1 MNREAIE
8 QAKRINLI
16 SFLEHLGF
24 RPSWQSGERAMF
36 FSPLREEKNPSFYVQ
51 RFDGCWIW
59 KDWGTGEKG
68 DIINFVELYYGI
80 DFAEAVRR
88 LDPLQTATGRG
99 VLPLRGRRPLRGQ
112 RPPEDLRISQS
123 PKTCKRDSREVVS
136 WVREFYRKG
145 VKMNVHKM
153 EVVRGYFLRRGVR
166 YYPEMK
172 CILVNDWKEKKLY
185 VGIPAPFPL
194 KMRGLELREIGGD
207 SRKTWGRKTLWLL
220 KRNLQRVLVTE
231 SVLDALSGELLL
243 GDDSITLCSL
253 NGVCNVGQ
261 LGYLFIQYRP
271 REVVMALDS
280 DEPGRKA
287 TQEAIEIARCH
298 LAPVVEFTDHLNAG
312 VKDLHKLLML
322 KEESKHGKYDLSQAQ
337 RTPAVLQGQPG

>member
-16 SFLEHLGF
+16 SFLEQLGF

-51 RFDGCWIW
+51 RFDGCWMW

-68 DIINFVELYYGI
+68 DIINFIELYYGI

-99 VLPLRGRRPLRGQ
+99 VLS
-112 RPPEDLRISQS
+112 PEDLRTSQS

-185 VGIPAPFPL
+185 VGIPVPFPL
-194 KMRGLELREIGGD
+194 KMRGLELREIDGD

-220 KRNLQRVLVTE
+220 KRNPRRVLVTE
-231 SVLDALSGELLL
+231 SVLDALAGELVI

-253 NGVCNVGQ
+253 NGVCNVDQ
-261 LGYLFIQYRP
+261 LGDLFVQYRP
-271 REVVMALDS
+271 REVIMALDA

-287 TQEAIEIARCH
+287 AQEAIDIAKRH
-298 LAPVVEFTDHLNAG
+298 LVPVVEFTDHLDAG
-312 VKDLHKLLML
+312 VKDLHRLLML
-322 KEESKHGKYDLSQAQ
+322 EEESKHGRYDLSQVRRAL
-337 RTPAVLQGQPG
+337 AVEQGQPG

>member
-16 SFLEHLGF
+16 LFLEQLGF

-51 RFDGCWIW
+51 RFDGCWMW

-99 VLPLRGRRPLRGQ
+99 VLP
-112 RPPEDLRISQS
+112 PEDLRTSGS
-123 PKTCKRDSREVVS
+123 PKTCKRDSREVG
-136 WVREFYRKG
+136 WVKEFYRKRAI
-145 VKMNVHKM
+145 KMNLNKM
-153 EVVRGYFLRRGVR
+153 EVVKGYFLRRGVR

-185 VGIPAPFPL
+185 IGIPIPFPL
-194 KMRGLELREIGGD
+194 KMRGLELREIDGD

-220 KRNLQRVLVTE
+220 KRNPRRVLVTE
-231 SVLDALSGELLL
+231 SVLDALAGELVI
-243 GDDSITLCSL
+243 GDDSVTLCSL
-253 NGVCNVGQ
+253 NGVCNVDQ
-261 LGYLFIQYRP
+261 LGDLFVQYRP
-271 REVVMALDS
+271 REVIMALDA

-287 TQEAIEIARCH
+287 AQEAIEIAKRH
-298 LAPVVEFTDHLNAG
+298 LVPVVEFTDHLDAG
-312 VKDLHKLLML
+312 VKDLHRLLML
-322 KEESKHGKYDLSQAQ
+322 EEESKHGRYDLSQVRRAL
-337 RTPAVLQGQPG
+337 AVLQGQPG

>member
-16 SFLEHLGF
+16 SFLEQLGF

-51 RFDGCWIW
+51 RFDGCWMW

-68 DIINFVELYYGI
+68 DIINFIELYYGI

-99 VLPLRGRRPLRGQ
+99 VLS
-112 RPPEDLRISQS
+112 PEDLRTSQS
-123 PKTCKRDSREVVS
+123 PKTCKRDSREVG
-136 WVREFYRKG
+136 WVKEFYRKRAI
-145 VKMNVHKM
+145 KMNVHKM
-153 EVVRGYFLRRGVR
+153 EAVRNYFLRRGVR
-166 YYPEMK
+166 YYSEMK
-172 CILVNDWKEKKLY
+172 CILVNDWKEKRVY
-185 VGIPAPFPL
+185 VGIPVPLPL
-194 KMRGLELREIGGD
+194 KMRGLELREIDGD

-220 KRNLQRVLVTE
+220 KRNPRRVLVTE
-231 SVLDALSGELLL
+231 SVLDALAGELVI

-253 NGVCNVGQ
+253 NGVCNVDQ
-261 LGYLFIQYRP
+261 LGDLFVQYRP
-271 REVVMALDS
+271 REVIMALDT

-287 TQEAIEIARCH
+287 AQEAIDIAKRH
-298 LAPVVEFTDHLNAG
+298 LVPVVEFTDHLDAG
-312 VKDLHKLLML
+312 VKDLHRLLML
-322 KEESKHGKYDLSQAQ
+322 EEESKHGRYDLSQVRRAL
-337 RTPAVLQGQPG
+337 AVLQGQPG

>member
-1 MNREAIE
+1 MNRETIE

-16 SFLEHLGF
+16 SFLEQLGF
-24 RPSWQSGERAMF
+24 RPSWQSGGRSMF

-51 RFDGCWIW
+51 RFDGYWVW

-68 DIINFVELYYGI
+68 DVIDFVELYYGI
-80 DFAEAVRR
+80 DFAEAVKR
-88 LDPLQTATGRG
+88 LG
-99 VLPLRGRRPLRGQ
+99 VLP
-112 RPPEDLRISQS
+112 PED
-123 PKTCKRDSREVVS
+123 PKASKLSETCKQDPREVIS
-136 WVREFYRKG
+136 WVKEFYTKEAR
-145 VKMNVHKM
+145 MNSYKLQ
-153 EVVRGYFLRRGVR
+153 VVRDYFLRKGVR

-172 CILVNDWKEKKLY
+172 CIPVHDWKEKKLY

-194 KMRGLELREIGGD
+194 KMRGLELREIDGD

-220 KRNLQRVLVTE
+220 KRNLKRVLVTE

-253 NGVCNVGQ
+253 NGVCNVDQ

-287 TQEAIEIARCH
+287 TQEAIEIAKHH
-298 LAPVVEFTDHLNAG
+298 LAPVIEFTDHLNAG
-312 VKDLHKLLML
+312 VKDLHKLLMF

>member
-16 SFLEHLGF
+16 SFLEQLGF

-51 RFDGCWIW
+51 RFDGCWMW

-68 DIINFVELYYGI
+68 DIINFIELYYGI

-99 VLPLRGRRPLRGQ
+99 VLS
-112 RPPEDLRISQS
+112 PEDLRTSQS
-123 PKTCKRDSREVVS
+123 PKTCKRDSREVG
-136 WVREFYRKG
+136 WVKEFYRKRAI
-145 VKMNVHKM
+145 KMNLNKM

-185 VGIPAPFPL
+185 VGIPVPFPL
-194 KMRGLELREIGGD
+194 KMRGLELREIDGD

-220 KRNLQRVLVTE
+220 KRNPRRVLVTE
-231 SVLDALSGELLL
+231 SVLDALAGELVI

-253 NGVCNVGQ
+253 NGVCNVDQ
-261 LGYLFIQYRP
+261 LGDLFVQYRP
-271 REVVMALDS
+271 REVIMALDA

-287 TQEAIEIARCH
+287 AQEAIDIAKRH
-298 LAPVVEFTDHLNAG
+298 LVPVVEFTDHLDAG
-312 VKDLHKLLML
+312 VKDLHRLLML
-322 KEESKHGKYDLSQAQ
+322 EEESKHGRYDLSQVRRAL
-337 RTPAVLQGQPG
+337 AVLQGQPG

>member
-16 SFLEHLGF
+16 SFLEQLGF

-51 RFDGCWIW
+51 RFDGCWMW

-68 DIINFVELYYGI
+68 DIINFIELYYGI

-99 VLPLRGRRPLRGQ
+99 VLS
-112 RPPEDLRISQS
+112 PEDLRTSQS
-123 PKTCKRDSREVVS
+123 PKTCKRDSREVG
-136 WVREFYRKG
+136 WVKEFYRKRAI
-145 VKMNVHKM
+145 KMNVHKM
-153 EVVRGYFLRRGVR
+153 EAVRNYFLRRGVR
-166 YYPEMK
+166 YYSEMK
-172 CILVNDWKEKKLY
+172 CILVNDWKEKRVY
-185 VGIPAPFPL
+185 VGIPVPFPL
-194 KMRGLELREIGGD
+194 KMRGLELREIDGD

-220 KRNLQRVLVTE
+220 KRNPRRVLVTE
-231 SVLDALSGELLL
+231 SVLDALAGELVI

-253 NGVCNVGQ
+253 NGVCNVDQ
-261 LGYLFIQYRP
+261 LGDLFVQYRP
-271 REVVMALDS
+271 REVIMALDT

-287 TQEAIEIARCH
+287 AQEAIDIAKRH
-298 LAPVVEFTDHLNAG
+298 LVPVVEFTDHLDAG
-312 VKDLHKLLML
+312 VKDLHRLLML
-322 KEESKHGKYDLSQAQ
+322 EEESKHGRYDLSQVRRAL
-337 RTPAVLQGQPG
+337 AVLQGQPG